1 MKFSVI
7 LCTYMRP
14 QSLIRVLESLQ
25 KQSLPANEILIIDGS
40 VDTETEKAVEAF
52 TSSSVKYIRV
62 APENRGLTLQRN
74 VGVRLSS
81 DTSEV
86 LVFLDDD
93 VILDVHFLK
102 EIIAPFEQPDI
113 VGVDGHITNENR
125 WIKCGSEAEENGYM
139 YLDGYKLPL
148 SGRDKFRL
156 RLGLF
161 PLHVQPGNTPVYG
174 HGKSTLPP
182 TGKLYEVDH
191 LMGCMMAYRKSI
203 FTHLAFS
210 DYFVGYGL
218 YEDYDFSLRAR
229 AYGKLVTNT
238 AARLEHHHAPSGRP
252 NTYKYGKMVVRNGW
266 YVWRLRHPQPG
277 LVNVF
282 KWHTITLL
290 LAFFRLANALSTN
303 SETRR
308 QALGDFSGRIVG
320 WFTLLLIKPKL
331 SH

>member
-1 MKFSVI
+1 
-7 LCTYMRP
+7 
-14 QSLIRVLESLQ
+14 
-25 KQSLPANEILIIDGS
+25 
-40 VDTETEKAVEAF
+40 
-52 TSSSVKYIRV
+52 
-62 APENRGLTLQRN
+62 
-74 VGVRLSS
+74 
-81 DTSEV
+81 
-86 LVFLDDD
+86 
-93 VILDVHFLK
+93 
-102 EIIAPFEQPDI
+102 
-113 VGVDGHITNENR
+113 
-125 WIKCGSEAEENGYM
+125 
-139 YLDGYKLPL
+139 
-148 SGRDKFRL
+148 
-156 RLGLF
+156 
-161 PLHVQPGNTPVYG
+161 VYG

-290 LAFFRLANALSTN
+290 LAFFRLTNALSTN